1 MYHDPVMLQ
10 ECMELLAIQP
20 AGTYVD
26 VTFGGGGHSRALL
39 SQLGPEGRLFA
50 FDQDPDAAANAPE
63 DPRFTLIPAN
73 FEHLQRFLRAHGV
86 KQVDGILADLG
97 VSSHQFDAAQRG
109 FSLRESGPL
118 DMRMNPQVGVPVRT
132 WLETVEPGDL
142 ARVLAIY
149 GEVAQP
155 MRAAKAILAAR
166 DGGLLNTTADL
177 VAAVEPLAPR
187 GKGHKV
193 LAQVFQALRIEINRE
208 LAVLETLLEQGLELL
223 APQGRFVVMSY
234 HSLEDRRVKV
244 FFREGKLVG
253 EADRDFYGNRL
264 VPFELITRKAVVPTA
279 EEVGRNPRARSAKLR
294 AAEKLR
300 IP

>member
-1 MYHDPVMLQ
+1 
-10 ECMELLAIQP
+10 MELLAIRP
-20 AGTYVD
+20 SGTYVD
-26 VTFGGGGHSRALL
+26 VTFGGGGHSRELL
-39 SQLGPEGRLFA
+39 NHLGPEGRLFA

-109 FSLRESGPL
+109 FSIRESGPL
-118 DMRMNPQVGVPVRT
+118 DMRMNPQVGLPVRA
-132 WLETVEPGDL
+132 WLETIEPGDL

-155 MRAAKAILAAR
+155 MRVAKAILTAR

-253 EADRDFYGNRL
+253 EADRDLYGNRL
-264 VPFELITRKAVVPTA
+264 VPFDLITRKAIVPSA

-294 AAEKLR
+294 AAEKRLA
-300 IP
+300 P

>member
-1 MYHDPVMLQ
+1 MLQ

-20 AGTYVD
+20 SGTYVD

-155 MRAAKAILAAR
+155 MRVAKAILAAR

-244 FFREGKLVG
+244 FFREGKLEG
-253 EADRDFYGNRL
+253 EADRDLYGNRL
-264 VPFELITRKAVVPTA
+264 VPFDLITRKAVVPSA

-294 AAEKLR
+294 AAEKRR

>member
-155 MRAAKAILAAR
+155 MRVAKAILAAR

>member
-1 MYHDPVMLQ
+1 MYHDPVMLS
-10 ECMELLAIQP
+10 ECMELLAIRP
-20 AGTYVD
+20 SGTYVD
-26 VTFGGGGHSRALL
+26 VTFGGGGHSRELL
-39 SQLGPEGRLFA
+39 NHLGPAGRLFA

-73 FEHLQRFLRAHGV
+73 FEHLQRFLRAHGI

-109 FSLRESGPL
+109 FSIRESGPL
-118 DMRMNPQVGVPVRT
+118 DMRMNPQVGVPVRA

-155 MRAAKAILAAR
+155 MRVAKAILTAR

-244 FFREGKLVG
+244 FFREGKLAG
-253 EADRDFYGNRL
+253 EADRDLYGNRL
-264 VPFELITRKAVVPTA
+264 VPFDLITRKAIVPSA

-294 AAEKLR
+294 AAEKRLA
-300 IP
+300 P

>member
-1 MYHDPVMLQ
+1 
-10 ECMELLAIQP
+10 MELLAIRP
-20 AGTYVD
+20 SGTYVD
-26 VTFGGGGHSRALL
+26 VTFGGGGHSRELL
-39 SQLGPEGRLFA
+39 NHLGPEGRLFA

-109 FSLRESGPL
+109 FSIRESGPL
-118 DMRMNPQVGVPVRT
+118 DMRMNPQVGLPVRA
-132 WLETVEPGDL
+132 WLETIEPGDL

-155 MRAAKAILAAR
+155 MRVAKAILTAR

-253 EADRDFYGNRL
+253 EADRDLYGNRL
-264 VPFELITRKAVVPTA
+264 VPFDLITRKAIVPSA

-294 AAEKLR
+294 AAEKRLAL
-300 IP
+300 

>member
-1 MYHDPVMLQ
+1 MYHDPVMLA
-10 ECMELLAIQP
+10 ECMELLAIRP
-20 AGTYVD
+20 SGTYVD
-26 VTFGGGGHSRALL
+26 VTFGGGGHSRELL
-39 SQLGPEGRLFA
+39 NHLGQEGRLFA

-109 FSLRESGPL
+109 FSIRESGPL
-118 DMRMNPQVGVPVRT
+118 DMRMNPQVGLPVRA
-132 WLETVEPGDL
+132 WLETIEPGDL

-155 MRAAKAILAAR
+155 MRVAKAILTAR

-253 EADRDFYGNRL
+253 EADRDLYGNRL
-264 VPFELITRKAVVPTA
+264 VPFDLITRKAIVPSA

-294 AAEKLR
+294 AAERRLA
-300 IP
+300 P

>member
-109 FSLRESGPL
+109 FSIRESGPL
-118 DMRMNPQVGVPVRT
+118 DMRMNPQVGLPVRA
-132 WLETVEPGDL
+132 WLETIEPGDL

-155 MRAAKAILAAR
+155 MRVAKAILTAR

-253 EADRDFYGNRL
+253 EADRDLYGNRL
-264 VPFELITRKAVVPTA
+264 VPFDLITRKAIVPSA

-294 AAEKLR
+294 AAEKRLA
-300 IP
+300 P

>member
-1 MYHDPVMLQ
+1 
-10 ECMELLAIQP
+10 
-20 AGTYVD
+20 
-26 VTFGGGGHSRALL
+26 
-39 SQLGPEGRLFA
+39 
-50 FDQDPDAAANAPE
+50 
-63 DPRFTLIPAN
+63 
-73 FEHLQRFLRAHGV
+73 
-86 KQVDGILADLG
+86 
-97 VSSHQFDAAQRG
+97 
-109 FSLRESGPL
+109 
-118 DMRMNPQVGVPVRT
+118 MRV
-132 WLETVEPGDL
+132 
-142 ARVLAIY
+142 
-149 GEVAQP
+149 
-155 MRAAKAILAAR
+155 AKAILAAR

>member
-1 MYHDPVMLQ
+1 MYHDPVMLA
-10 ECMELLAIQP
+10 ECMELLAIRP
-20 AGTYVD
+20 SGTYVD
-26 VTFGGGGHSRALL
+26 VTFGGGGHSRELL
-39 SQLGPEGRLFA
+39 NHLGQEGRLFA

-109 FSLRESGPL
+109 FSIRESGPL
-118 DMRMNPQVGVPVRT
+118 DMRMNPQVGLPVRA
-132 WLETVEPGDL
+132 WLETIEPGDL

-155 MRAAKAILAAR
+155 MRVAKAILTAR

-253 EADRDFYGNRL
+253 EADRDLYGNRL
-264 VPFELITRKAVVPTA
+264 VPFDLITRKAIVPSA

>member
-1 MYHDPVMLQ
+1 MYHDPVMLA
-10 ECMELLAIQP
+10 ECMELLAIRP
-20 AGTYVD
+20 SGTYVD
-26 VTFGGGGHSRALL
+26 VTFGGGGHSRELL
-39 SQLGPEGRLFA
+39 NHLGPEGRLFA

-155 MRAAKAILAAR
+155 MRVAKAILAAR

>member
-1 MYHDPVMLQ
+1 
-10 ECMELLAIQP
+10 
-20 AGTYVD
+20 
-26 VTFGGGGHSRALL
+26 
-39 SQLGPEGRLFA
+39 LGPEGRLFA

-155 MRAAKAILAAR
+155 MRVAKAILAAR

>member
-20 AGTYVD
+20 SGNYVD

-155 MRAAKAILAAR
+155 MRVAKAILAAR

-244 FFREGKLVG
+244 FFREGKLEG
-253 EADRDFYGNRL
+253 EADRDLYGNRL
-264 VPFELITRKAVVPTA
+264 VPFDLITRKAVVPSA

-294 AAEKLR
+294 AAEKRR

>member
-1 MYHDPVMLQ
+1 MLQ

-109 FSLRESGPL
+109 FSIRESGPL
-118 DMRMNPQVGVPVRT
+118 DMRMNPQVGLPVRA
-132 WLETVEPGDL
+132 WLETIEPGDL

-155 MRAAKAILAAR
+155 MRVAKAILTAR

-253 EADRDFYGNRL
+253 EADRDLYGNRL
-264 VPFELITRKAVVPTA
+264 VPFDLITRKAIVPSA

-294 AAEKLR
+294 AAEKRLA
-300 IP
+300 P

>member
-39 SQLGPEGRLFA
+39 SLLGPEGRLFA

-155 MRAAKAILAAR
+155 MRVAKAILAAR

>member
-1 MYHDPVMLQ
+1 MYHDPVMLS
-10 ECMELLAIQP
+10 ECMELLAIRP
-20 AGTYVD
+20 SGTYVD
-26 VTFGGGGHSRALL
+26 VTFGGGGHSRELL
-39 SQLGPEGRLFA
+39 NHLGPTGRLFA

-73 FEHLQRFLRAHGV
+73 FEHLQRFLRAHGI

-109 FSLRESGPL
+109 FSIRESGPL
-118 DMRMNPQVGVPVRT
+118 DMRMNPQVGVPVRA

-155 MRAAKAILAAR
+155 MRVAKAILAAR

-244 FFREGKLVG
+244 FFREGKLAG
-253 EADRDFYGNRL
+253 EADRDLYGNRL
-264 VPFELITRKAVVPTA
+264 VPFDLITRKAIVPSA

-294 AAEKLR
+294 AAEKRLA
-300 IP
+300 P

>member
-1 MYHDPVMLQ
+1 MYHDPVMLA
-10 ECMELLAIQP
+10 ECMELLAIRP
-20 AGTYVD
+20 SGTYVD
-26 VTFGGGGHSRALL
+26 VTFGGGGHSRELL
-39 SQLGPEGRLFA
+39 NHLGPEGRLFA

-109 FSLRESGPL
+109 FSIRESGPL
-118 DMRMNPQVGVPVRT
+118 DMRMNPQVGLPVRA
-132 WLETVEPGDL
+132 WLETIEPGDL

-155 MRAAKAILAAR
+155 MRVAKAILTAR

-208 LAVLETLLEQGLELL
+208 LVVLETLLEQGLELL

-253 EADRDFYGNRL
+253 EADRDLYGNRL
-264 VPFELITRKAVVPTA
+264 VPFDLITRKAIVPSA

-294 AAEKLR
+294 AAEKRLA
-300 IP
+300 P

>member
-1 MYHDPVMLQ
+1 
-10 ECMELLAIQP
+10 MELLAIRP
-20 AGTYVD
+20 SGTYVD
-26 VTFGGGGHSRALL
+26 VTFGGGGHSRELL
-39 SQLGPEGRLFA
+39 NHLGPEGRLFA

-73 FEHLQRFLRAHGV
+73 FEHLQRFLRAYGV

-109 FSLRESGPL
+109 FSIRESGPL
-118 DMRMNPQVGVPVRT
+118 DMRMNPQVGLPVRA
-132 WLETVEPGDL
+132 WLETIEPGDL

-155 MRAAKAILAAR
+155 MRVAKAILTAR

-253 EADRDFYGNRL
+253 EADRDLYGNRL
-264 VPFELITRKAVVPTA
+264 VPFDLITRKAIVPSA

-294 AAEKLR
+294 AAEKRLA
-300 IP
+300 P

>member
-1 MYHDPVMLQ
+1 
-10 ECMELLAIQP
+10 
-20 AGTYVD
+20 
-26 VTFGGGGHSRALL
+26 
-39 SQLGPEGRLFA
+39 
-50 FDQDPDAAANAPE
+50 
-63 DPRFTLIPAN
+63 LIPAN

-155 MRAAKAILAAR
+155 MRVAKAILAAR

-253 EADRDFYGNRL
+253 EADRDLYGNRL
-264 VPFELITRKAVVPTA
+264 VPFDLITRKAIVPSA

-294 AAEKLR
+294 AAEKRLAQ
-300 IP
+300 

>member
-1 MYHDPVMLQ
+1 MLQ

-155 MRAAKAILAAR
+155 MRVAKAILAAR
-166 DGGLLNTTADL
+166 DGGLLTTTADL

>member
-1 MYHDPVMLQ
+1 MLQ

-155 MRAAKAILAAR
+155 MRVAKAILAAR

>member
-118 DMRMNPQVGVPVRT
+118 DMRMNPQVGIPVRT

-155 MRAAKAILAAR
+155 MRVAKAILASR

-253 EADRDFYGNRL
+253 EADRDLYGNRL
-264 VPFELITRKAVVPTA
+264 VPFALITRKAVVPTA
-279 EEVGRNPRARSAKLR
+279 VEVGRNPRARSAKLR

>member
-1 MYHDPVMLQ
+1 
-10 ECMELLAIQP
+10 MELLAIRP
-20 AGTYVD
+20 SGTYVD
-26 VTFGGGGHSRALL
+26 VTFGGGGHSRELL
-39 SQLGPEGRLFA
+39 NHLGPEGRLFA

-109 FSLRESGPL
+109 FSIRESGPL
-118 DMRMNPQVGVPVRT
+118 DMRMNPQVGLPVRA
-132 WLETVEPGDL
+132 WLETIEPGDL

-155 MRAAKAILAAR
+155 MRVAKAILTAR

-253 EADRDFYGNRL
+253 EADRDLYGNRL
-264 VPFELITRKAVVPTA
+264 VPFDLITRKAIVPSA

-294 AAEKLR
+294 AAEKRLAQ
-300 IP
+300 

>member
-1 MYHDPVMLQ
+1 MYHDPVMLA
-10 ECMELLAIQP
+10 ECMELLAIRP
-20 AGTYVD
+20 SGTYVD
-26 VTFGGGGHSRALL
+26 VTFGGGGHSRELL
-39 SQLGPEGRLFA
+39 NHLGPEGRLFA
-50 FDQDPDAAANAPE
+50 FDQDPDAAANSPE

-109 FSLRESGPL
+109 FSIRESGPL
-118 DMRMNPQVGVPVRT
+118 DMRMNPQVGLPVRA
-132 WLETVEPGDL
+132 WLETIEPGDL

-155 MRAAKAILAAR
+155 MRVAKAILTAR

-253 EADRDFYGNRL
+253 EADRDLYGNRL
-264 VPFELITRKAVVPTA
+264 VPFDLITRKAIVPSA

-294 AAEKLR
+294 AAEKRLA
-300 IP
+300 P

>member
-1 MYHDPVMLQ
+1 MLQ

-118 DMRMNPQVGVPVRT
+118 DMRMNPQVGIPVRT

-155 MRAAKAILAAR
+155 MRVAKAILASR

-253 EADRDFYGNRL
+253 EADRDLYGNRL
-264 VPFELITRKAVVPTA
+264 VPFALITRKAVVPTA
-279 EEVGRNPRARSAKLR
+279 VEVGRNPRARSAKLR

>member
-1 MYHDPVMLQ
+1 
-10 ECMELLAIQP
+10 
-20 AGTYVD
+20 VD
-26 VTFGGGGHSRALL
+26 VTFGGGGHSRELL
-39 SQLGPEGRLFA
+39 NHLGPEGRLFA
-50 FDQDPDAAANAPE
+50 FDQDPDAAANSPE

-109 FSLRESGPL
+109 FSIRESGPL
-118 DMRMNPQVGVPVRT
+118 DMRMNPQVGLPVRA
-132 WLETVEPGDL
+132 WLETIEPGDL

-155 MRAAKAILAAR
+155 MRVAKAILTAR

-253 EADRDFYGNRL
+253 EADRDLYGNRL
-264 VPFELITRKAVVPTA
+264 VPFDLITRKAIVPSA

-294 AAEKLR
+294 AAEKRLA
-300 IP
+300 P

>member
-1 MYHDPVMLQ
+1 MYHDPVMLS

-20 AGTYVD
+20 SGTYVD
-26 VTFGGGGHSRALL
+26 VTFGGGGHSRELL
-39 SQLGPEGRLFA
+39 NHLGPTGRLFA

-63 DPRFTLIPAN
+63 DPRFVLIPAN

-86 KQVDGILADLG
+86 TQVNGILADLG

-109 FSLRESGPL
+109 FSIRESGPL

-155 MRAAKAILAAR
+155 MRVAKAILAAR

-177 VAAVEPLAPR
+177 VGAVEPLTPR

-244 FFREGKLVG
+244 FFREGKLAG
-253 EADRDFYGNRL
+253 EADRDLYGNRL
-264 VPFELITRKAVVPTA
+264 VPFDLITRKAIVPSA

-294 AAEKLR
+294 AAEKRLA
-300 IP
+300 P

>member
-1 MYHDPVMLQ
+1 MLQ

-155 MRAAKAILAAR
+155 MRVAKAILAAR

-177 VAAVEPLAPR
+177 VDAVEPLAPR
-187 GKGHKV
+187 ATGHKE

>member
-1 MYHDPVMLQ
+1 MYHDPVMLA
-10 ECMELLAIQP
+10 ECMELLAIRP
-20 AGTYVD
+20 SGTYVD
-26 VTFGGGGHSRALL
+26 VTFGGGGHSRELL
-39 SQLGPEGRLFA
+39 NHLGPEGRLFA

-109 FSLRESGPL
+109 FSIRESGPL
-118 DMRMNPQVGVPVRT
+118 DMRMNPQVGLPVRA
-132 WLETVEPGDL
+132 WLETIEPGDL

-155 MRAAKAILAAR
+155 MRVAKAILTAR

-253 EADRDFYGNRL
+253 EADRDLYGNRL
-264 VPFELITRKAVVPTA
+264 VPFDLITRKAIVPSA

-294 AAEKLR
+294 AAEKRLA
-300 IP
+300 P

>member
-1 MYHDPVMLQ
+1 MYHDPVMLA
-10 ECMELLAIQP
+10 ECMELLAIRP
-20 AGTYVD
+20 SGTYVD
-26 VTFGGGGHSRALL
+26 VTFGGGGHSRELL
-39 SQLGPEGRLFA
+39 NHLGPEGRLFA

-109 FSLRESGPL
+109 FSIRESGPL
-118 DMRMNPQVGVPVRT
+118 DMRMNPQVGLPVRA
-132 WLETVEPGDL
+132 WLETIEPGDL

-155 MRAAKAILAAR
+155 MRVAKAILTAR

-253 EADRDFYGNRL
+253 EADRDLYGNRL
-264 VPFELITRKAVVPTA
+264 VPFDLITRKAIVPSA

-294 AAEKLR
+294 AAEKRLAQ
-300 IP
+300 